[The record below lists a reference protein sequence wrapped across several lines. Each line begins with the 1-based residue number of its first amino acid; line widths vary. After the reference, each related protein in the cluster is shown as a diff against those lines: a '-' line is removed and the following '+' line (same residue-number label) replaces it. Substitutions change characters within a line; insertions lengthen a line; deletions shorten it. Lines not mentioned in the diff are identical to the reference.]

1 MNSSLGPF
9 QQAVYERL
17 STDANLSAKITGVFD
32 FVPEGQAYPYVAI
45 GQDTA
50 TGDDTFTT
58 VGQQVTTTLHTW
70 SQYKGY
76 SEVKEIHA
84 LILQALTA
92 PLVVSGW
99 TCLFLM
105 VDMEN
110 VIRDPDGI
118 TRHGVIRLRFVLS
131 QPK

>member
-1 MNSSLGPF
+1 VNSSLGAF
-9 QQAVYERL
+9 QVALYERL
-17 STDANLSAKITGVFD
+17 SADANLSAKVTGVFD
-32 FVPEGQAYPYVAI
+32 FVPEGQAYPYVTL

-76 SEVKEIHA
+76 SEVKSIHA
-84 LILQALTA
+84 LILQAMTT
-92 PLVVSGW
+92 PLVVSAW
-99 TCLFLM
+99 TCALLM
-105 VDMEN
+105 VDMEH
-110 VIRDPDGI
+110 VIPDPDGI
-118 TRHGVIRLRFVLS
+118 TRHGVLRLRYVLS